1 MTLRFVVAWLV
12 LAGFWLTLA
21 GVPHGVVHW
30 AFALASVTL
39 VSLWVGPLLFDGP
52 RLGRGFWAL
61 GRLAL
66 YAPWL
71 LWQILL
77 ANRDV
82 FLRVFGLRPVDPRVV
97 SFESDLESDFA
108 KVALANS
115 ITLTP
120 GTVTIG
126 IEGTTFVVHAIAP
139 SAADLL
145 RTGEMQRH
153 VRRLEESAS

>member
-1 MTLRFVVAWLV
+1 MRFVVAWLV
-12 LAGFWLTLA
+12 LAGFWLALA

-30 AFALASVTL
+30 TFALASVSL

-52 RLGRGFWAL
+52 GLGPGFRSF
-61 GRLAL
+61 GRLVA
-66 YAPWL
+66 YSPWL
-71 LWQILL
+71 LWQILV
-77 ANRDV
+77 ANIDV

-126 IEGTTFVVHAIAP
+126 IEGRIFVVHAIAP
-139 SAADLL
+139 SAAHLL

-153 VRRLEESAS
+153 VKRLEGHDA